1 MAAMKGYGLQFLA
14 HTHTGRGTNWA
25 AYFPAILVATW
36 RWHTW
41 WKNLK
46 RFWHVIFIFLDVWK
60 SQWWRQACAS
70 FFFKPVRYSEW
81 FGVRRV
87 LDLTWHETLSICD
100 FRCHFLSP
108 QGEGKKTCKLWEI
121 TKNVSYI
128 SCFLGIM
135 WGSNCIVYSHVPSF
149 AFHFSLPSKTFVRN
163 GPFCWVASCLEI
175 SKLEVSSVL
184 PNKKYCWCS
193 NLDCFLRWP
202 GHSCW
207 CGNLVSPA
215 TERSAGNIRES
226 KSKVILY

>member
-1 MAAMKGYGLQFLA
+1 MVWCAACIGSHLA
-14 HTHTGRGTNWA
+14 RDIVNMWFPLPFSVTTRGR
-25 AYFPAILVATW
+25 
-36 RWHTW
+36 
-41 WKNLK
+41 
-46 RFWHVIFIFLDVWK
+46 
-60 SQWWRQACAS
+60 
-70 FFFKPVRYSEW
+70 
-81 FGVRRV
+81 
-87 LDLTWHETLSICD
+87 
-100 FRCHFLSP
+100 
-108 QGEGKKTCKLWEI
+108 KKTCKLWEI

-149 AFHFSLPSKTFVRN
+149 AFHFSLPSKIFVRN

>member
-70 FFFKPVRYSEW
+70 FFLNQSDTQNGLVC
-81 FGVRRV
+81 GVYWISLGTRHCQYV
-87 LDLTWHETLSICD
+87 ISAAI
-100 FRCHFLSP
+100 FCHHK
-108 QGEGKKTCKLWEI
+108 GKEKKTCKLWEI

-149 AFHFSLPSKTFVRN
+149 AFHFSLPSKIFVRN